1 MNINDKFFLRLI
13 WIVSA
18 VVLLVV
24 IILKIVPPPEPKP
37 SFIYILPHLIGGI
50 NAACALLL
58 ILSLIFIK
66 SKNIQAHKVTNVI
79 TFILSALFLVFYILF
94 HLYEKDTKY
103 GDIDH
108 DGFLSATELAAVGI
122 TRMIYFVIL
131 ITHIMLAVVVL
142 PLILISFLRGFS
154 MQIERHRKIVRWAY
168 PVWLYVAV
176 TGVVVYLMISPYY
189 NF

>member
-1 MNINDKFFLRLI
+1 MNLNDKFFSRLI

-18 VVLLVV
+18 VVLVVV
-24 IILKIVPPPEPKP
+24 ITLKLVPPPQNKP
-37 SFIYILPHLIGGI
+37 SFIYLLPHLIGGI
-50 NAACALLL
+50 NATCSVLLV
-58 ILSLIFIK
+58 LSLIFIK
-66 SKNIQAHKVTNVI
+66 NKNIQAHKVTNVI
-79 TFILSALFLVFYILF
+79 TFMLSAVFLIFYILF
-94 HLYEKDTKY
+94 HLYEKDTKF

-108 DGFLSATELAAVGI
+108 NGVLSATEIAAVGLA
-122 TRMIYFVIL
+122 RYIYFFIL
-131 ITHIMLAVVVL
+131 ITHILLAIVVL

-154 MQIERHRKIVRWAY
+154 MQIERHKKIVRWAY

>member
-1 MNINDKFFLRLI
+1 MNINDKFFMRLI

-18 VVLLVV
+18 VVLIVV
-24 IILKIVPPPEPKP
+24 IILKVVPPPATKP
-37 SFIYILPHLIGGI
+37 SFIYMLPHLIGGI
-50 NAACALLL
+50 NAVCAVLL

-66 SKNIQAHKVTNVI
+66 NKNVQAHKVTNVV

-108 DGFLSATELAAVGI
+108 NGILSAAELAAVGAARI
-122 TRMIYFVIL
+122 VYFVIL
-131 ITHIMLAVVVL
+131 ITHIMLAVIVL

-154 MQIERHRKIVRWAY
+154 MQIERHRKIVRWSY

-176 TGVVVYLMISPYY
+176 TGVIVYLMISPYY

>member
-1 MNINDKFFLRLI
+1 MKLNDKFFLRLI

-24 IILKIVPPPEPKP
+24 IILKVIPPPQYKP
-37 SFIYILPHLIGGI
+37 SFIYLLPHVIGGI
-50 NAACALLL
+50 NATCAVLLV
-58 ILSLIFIK
+58 ISLIFIK
-66 SKNIQAHKVTNVI
+66 RKNIQAHKVTNVI

-103 GDIDH
+103 GDLDH
-108 DGFLSATELAAVGI
+108 NGVLSAAELSAVGI

-131 ITHIMLAVVVL
+131 ITHIILAVVVL

-168 PVWLYVAV
+168 PIWLYVAV
-176 TGVVVYLMISPYY
+176 TGVIVYLMISPYY

>member
-13 WIVSA
+13 WIVTV

-24 IILKIVPPPEPKP
+24 IALKLIPPPQGRPP
-37 SFIYILPHLIGGI
+37 FIYMLPHIIGGI
-50 NAACALLL
+50 NAACSVLLVV
-58 ILSLIFIK
+58 SLIFIRR
-66 SKNIQAHKVTNVI
+66 KNIQAHKVTNVI
-79 TFILSALFLVFYILF
+79 AFVLSALFLVFYILF
-94 HLYEKDTKY
+94 HLYEKDTRF
-103 GDIDH
+103 GDADH
-108 DGFLSATELAAVGI
+108 NGLLSAAELAAVGSY
-122 TRMIYFVIL
+122 RYIYFVIL
-131 ITHIMLAVVVL
+131 ITHIILAVAVL

-154 MQIERHRKIVRWAY
+154 MQVERHRKIVRWAY

>member
-1 MNINDKFFLRLI
+1 MKLNDKFFLRLI

-24 IILKIVPPPEPKP
+24 IILKVIPPPEYKP
-37 SFIYILPHLIGGI
+37 SFIYLLPHVIGGI
-50 NAACALLL
+50 NAVCSVLL

-66 SKNIQAHKVTNVI
+66 RKNIQAHKVTNVI

-94 HLYEKDTKY
+94 HLWEKDTKY
-103 GDIDH
+103 GDINH
-108 DGFLSATELAAVGI
+108 DGLVSAAELAAVGI
-122 TRMIYFVIL
+122 TRIIYFVIL
-131 ITHIMLAVVVL
+131 ITHILLAIIVL

-154 MQIERHRKIVRWAY
+154 MQVERHRKIVRWAY

-176 TGVVVYLMISPYY
+176 TGVIVYLMISPYY

>member
-13 WIVSA
+13 WIVTA
-18 VVLLVV
+18 VVLVV
-24 IILKIVPPPEPKP
+24 VVALKLVPPPEPRP
-37 SFIYILPHLIGGI
+37 SFIYMLPHVIGGI
-50 NAACALLL
+50 NAVCSVLL

-66 SKNIQAHKVTNVI
+66 RKNIQAHKVTNVI
-79 TFILSALFLVFYILF
+79 TFVLSALFLVFYILF
-94 HLYEKDTKY
+94 HLYEKDTKF

-108 DGFLSATELAAVGI
+108 NGIVSIAEKASVGI
-122 TRMIYFVIL
+122 TRYIYYIIL
-131 ITHIMLAVVVL
+131 LTHIMLAIVVL

-176 TGVVVYLMISPYY
+176 TGVIVYLMISPYY